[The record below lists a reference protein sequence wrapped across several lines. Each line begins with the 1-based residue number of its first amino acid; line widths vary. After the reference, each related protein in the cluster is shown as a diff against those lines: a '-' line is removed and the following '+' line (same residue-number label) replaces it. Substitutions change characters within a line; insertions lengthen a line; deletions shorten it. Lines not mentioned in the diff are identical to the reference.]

1 MCKIRQKTESKFD
14 RKITIKKAGMCFCW
28 ELNWRTFLM
37 AEVKIEK
44 KLQKKGNLFSLGVK
58 LETFYNGRGG

>member
-44 KLQKKGNLFSLGVK
+44 KLQKKVICF
-58 LETFYNGRGG
+58 R